1 MPKTIHFHETGSA
14 QYLKVEEIPLAE
26 PGENKARLKAESTND
41 NGFAS
46 SASLHATNESVD
58 MTEVKPL
65 FKLVQ
70 DGDAIVVQVLQR
82 TITDQL
88 EVDEFGSKIKRIA
101 KEFPARLVVLNCAR
115 LEFLSSSAL
124 GAIIESSL
132 ALKEMKGELRIARL
146 SDYLKSVFKITK
158 LDTVIQ
164 IMDDYK
170 AAIVV

>member
-1 MPKTIHFHETGSA
+1 MPKTIHFHETGRA
-14 QYLKVEEIPLAE
+14 QVLKVEELPLTG
-26 PGENKARLKAESTND
+26 PGEFEVRLKVEAIHD

-46 SASLHATNESVD
+46 SAGLHATNKRVA
-58 MTEVKPL
+58 MTEVKPM

-70 DGDAIVVQVLQR
+70 DGDAIVVQILQR

-88 EVDEFGSKIKRIA
+88 EVEEFGSKIKRIA
-101 KEFPARLVVLNCAR
+101 REFPARLVVLNCAR

-124 GAIIESSL
+124 GAIIESNL

-146 SDYLKSVFKITK
+146 NNNLKNVFKITK

-164 IMDDYK
+164 IMDNYE
-170 AAIVV
+170 AAIVA